1 MKVSRPDMIGSGDSK
16 LTEAVEKFEEEL
28 AQEDQDQDYF
38 FLVIV
43 GEYNRDVCN
52 KIEELYTQAGWKEV
66 SCKTSSENG
75 ERPGLTGLKFH
86 RPKNTFVAI

>member
-1 MKVSRPDMIGSGDSK
+1 MKVSRPNMIGSGEAK
-16 LTEAVEKFEEEL
+16 LSEAVEKFEEQL
-28 AQEDQDQDYF
+28 TKEDQDQDYF

-43 GEYNRDVCN
+43 GEYNRVVCN
-52 KIEELYTQAGWKEV
+52 KIEELYTQAGWKDV

-86 RPKNTFVAI
+86 RPKDSFVAI